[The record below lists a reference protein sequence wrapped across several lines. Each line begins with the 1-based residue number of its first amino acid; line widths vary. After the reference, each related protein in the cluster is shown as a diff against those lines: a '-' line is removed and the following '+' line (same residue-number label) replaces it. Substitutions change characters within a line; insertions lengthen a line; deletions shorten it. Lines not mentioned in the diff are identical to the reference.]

1 MSEWL
6 WLRKKYKLQFKSK
19 LKSKLFSKPKWEQNQ
34 QTENKQKNIEILIAH
49 NEILCADL
57 KIARIFKSKSN
68 F

>member
-6 WLRKKYKLQFKSK
+6 WLQKKYKLQ
-19 LKSKLFSKPKWEQNQ
+19 LKSKLFLKPKWKQIQ
-34 QTENKQKNIEILIAH
+34 QSENKQKNIEILIAH

-57 KIARIFKSKSN
+57 KTVRIFKSKSN